1 MKKIQLVT
9 AAFFFV
15 AASHGAAAVA
25 SPATD
30 AEFAQFKKEG
40 AKNFSAERGRQAW
53 TKKVASKKGD
63 MRSCTTCHDPDPT
76 KPGKHVRTKKVI
88 KPMAVSVNPHRFTD
102 RKKIEKW
109 FRRNCK
115 WAWGRKC
122 TPQEKGDFLKFFLTA
137 K

>member
-1 MKKIQLVT
+1 MKKISVLT
-9 AAFFFV
+9 TLFFF
-15 AASHGAAAVA
+15 AAMGYGAAATA

-30 AEFAQFKKEG
+30 AEFAKFKKEG
-40 AKNFSAERGRQAW
+40 ASSFSAARGKKDW

-88 KPMAVSVNPHRFTD
+88 KPMAVSVNPHRFTQ

-115 WAWGRKC
+115 WAWGREC
-122 TPQEKGDFLKFFLTA
+122 TPQEKGDLLKFFLTA